1 MFVALTV
8 VASTASLNV
17 AVTTVVGETPTALF
31 AGLTTTDG
39 PSSRV
44 VHDDV
49 NAEAKVLPAR
59 SATAVVTVTAVSCV
73 RFGSGEEGTN
83 SATRVVALYVTAP
96 GPFDA
101 LMRML
106 KFAVVMVVGAIG
118 SLNVTVACACS
129 RNARRTVRR

>member
-39 PSSRV
+39 PSSSRV

-59 SATAVVTVTAVSCV
+59 SATAVVTVA
-73 RFGSGEEGTN
+73 
-83 SATRVVALYVTAP
+83 
-96 GPFDA
+96 
-101 LMRML
+101 
-106 KFAVVMVVGAIG
+106 GA
-118 SLNVTVACACS
+118 A
-129 RNARRTVRR
+129 